1 MKVADILQ
9 EKGHAVRTVP
19 PTLTIGALAH
29 RLKDELVGAM
39 IVSTDG
45 RSLDGIISER
55 DIVHGIA
62 DRGSAVDSVRVSDLC
77 TKAVY
82 TCSPEDSVSEVARL
96 MTHKRVRHVPV
107 VDKGRLVGVV
117 SVGDV
122 LKCRLHEMQLEA
134 NVLRDVAIA
143 VR

>member
-19 PTLTIGALAH
+19 PTLTIGAFAH
-29 RLKDELVGAM
+29 RLKDEAVGAM
-39 IVSTDG
+39 IVSADG

-55 DIVHGIA
+55 DLVHGLA
-62 DRGSAVDSVRVSDLC
+62 DHGSAVDAMRVSDLC
-77 TKAVY
+77 TKAVH
-82 TCSPEDSVSEVARL
+82 TCSSGDSVSDVARL
-96 MTHKRVRHVPV
+96 MTRERVRHVPV
-107 VDKGRLVGVV
+107 VDKGRLIGIV
-117 SVGDV
+117 SIGDV
-122 LKCRLHEMQLEA
+122 LKSRLEEVQLEA